1 VVTLEETFFAI
12 FRLRVTTIC
21 ARSMHLISGVWECC

>member
-1 VVTLEETFFAI
+1 MAPSIGQL
-12 FRLRVTTIC
+12 LRMMC